1 MNFFDIA
8 IILFAFELVFKKFIT
23 ERVLVIS
30 LVLSSITAFIQ
41 VLVVGYKWQYMPI
54 YIIILSS
61 AIGHTFAFKFTNKV
75 FKAFS
80 FMIFFRVGYN
90 NWFFKPIIN

>member
-8 IILFAFELVFKKFIT
+8 IILFAFELIFKKFIS
-23 ERVLVIS
+23 ERVFVIS

-61 AIGHTFAFKFTNKV
+61 AIGHTFVFKFTNRV
-75 FKAFS
+75 LKAISFTYIFS
-80 FMIFFRVGYN
+80 SN
-90 NWFFKPIIN
+90 T